1 MWDDLTSVIEE
12 LKREKKA
19 NNKLGTLLITVIA
32 YNHIGHPYTQHALY
46 QNCFDKVPPSLSTE
60 WGKTVYQF
68 SKIYM
73 IC

>member
-46 QNCFDKVPPSLSTE
+46 QSTP
-60 WGKTVYQF
+60 KP
-68 SKIYM
+68 IN
-73 IC
+73 